1 MDCFFF
7 LISLTKARSTLIH
20 QDRKLVLW
28 FKQYPGGRPQGNL
41 PVELWPHAKTSTP
54 RATTCK
60 ANCGRFVLFP
70 SGNMCHRRHHPCH
83 TSWWSGQ
90 RRKAHHRGN
99 RRKQIW
105 KDQIQPSKLHLN
117 SCFFTR
123 GLSFFL
129 FFFLSFFLSLFLSFF
144 LSFSVSFYSLTKNWA
159 HTSKDTWLFL
169 EPWLNEMKL
178 SSVGFP
184 QGWQLGVRHV
194 RARINEVLSFHC
206 GAPWRAD
213 ADTSHQEICVTR

>member
-129 FFFLSFFLSLFLSFF
+129 FFFLSFFLCFSLFFSFCFLLLINKELSTYF
-144 LSFSVSFYSLTKNWA
+144 
-159 HTSKDTWLFL
+159 
-169 EPWLNEMKL
+169 
-178 SSVGFP
+178 
-184 QGWQLGVRHV
+184 QGHLIIS
-194 RARINEVLSFHC
+194 RALIK
-206 GAPWRAD
+206 
-213 ADTSHQEICVTR
+213 